1 MIYPWQIILLSVP
14 DVREFYFK
22 DGNVMVQVTTT
33 LVGGK
38 TLLTSR
44 ESIKGKYSSGCNSL
58 PYDTIDSVEL
68 LNRKVFLFCDSC
80 ITYGLRKSAEEIIKL
95 IKP

>member
-1 MIYPWQIILLSVP
+1 MIYPWQIILLSVS

-22 DGNVMVQVTTT
+22 DDNVMVQVTTT

-44 ESIKGKYSSGCNSL
+44 ESVKGKYSSGCNSL
-58 PYDTIDSVEL
+58 PHDTTDLAEL
-68 LNRKVFLFCDSC
+68 LSRKVFLFCDSC
-80 ITYGLRKSAEEIIKL
+80 IACGFRKSAEEIIKL

>member
-38 TLLTSR
+38 AVMTSR
-44 ESIKGKYSSGCNSL
+44 ESVNGKYSSGCNSL
-58 PYDTIDSVEL
+58 PYDTTDLGEL

-80 ITYGLRKSAEEIIKL
+80 IAYGFRKSAEEIIKL